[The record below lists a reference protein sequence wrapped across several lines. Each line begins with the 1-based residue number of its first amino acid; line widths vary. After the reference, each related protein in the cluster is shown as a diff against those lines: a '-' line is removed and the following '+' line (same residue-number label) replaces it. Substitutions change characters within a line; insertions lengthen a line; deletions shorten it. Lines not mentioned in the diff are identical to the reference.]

1 MNTSGRAPD
10 AWARSDAVIA
20 GRRCPCPALAVD
32 VAVDQNSTVVFRS
45 PVMSAIG
52 ESGHFLARE
61 SEAATTLPAPSTA
74 TTHVEDGEAQ

>member
-1 MNTSGRAPD
+1 
-10 AWARSDAVIA
+10 
-20 GRRCPCPALAVD
+20 
-32 VAVDQNSTVVFRS
+32 VDQNSTVVFRS